1 MGSIVDVTVSQLIPE
16 PFNLLLEDEKHEAL
30 DLKRTAKYVS
40 ESKSHFTFIIGVIL
54 LRQES
59 LNSMAS
65 ILIVANFYSSS
76 AKKKNLL
83 VAMSRHYQDIP
94 NPEDDFVRYSDKGS

>member
-1 MGSIVDVTVSQLIPE
+1 MGSIVDATVSQLIPE

-30 DLKRTAKYVS
+30 NHERAAEHAS
-40 ESKSHFTFIIGVIL
+40 EPKSHFTFIIGVIL

-59 LNSMAS
+59 LNPMSS

-76 AKKKNLL
+76 AKKTYE
-83 VAMSRHYQDIP
+83 VP
-94 NPEDDFVRYSDKGS
+94 

>member
-1 MGSIVDVTVSQLIPE
+1 MGSIVDATVSQLIPE

-30 DLKRTAKYVS
+30 NHERAAEHAS
-40 ESKSHFTFIIGVIL
+40 EPKSHFTFIIGVIL

-59 LNSMAS
+59 LNPMSS

-76 AKKKNLL
+76 AKKNLR
-83 VAMSRHYQDIP
+83 VAMS
-94 NPEDDFVRYSDKGS
+94 